1 MKTYTQEDF
10 DALRRGDNGTIIVP
24 EGNWENVDFRGAD
37 RLVFASGCRLG
48 AGCELGDECKLGDG
62 RELGEGCELGDGCEL
77 GAGCWFGG
85 LDDFVERVREVH
97 GGTRHEADY
106 LAFAAFARARFARYA
121 EENGEERK

>member
-62 RELGEGCELGDGCEL
+62 CEL

-121 EENGEERK
+121 EENGEERENDGN